1 MKAKPKAKAKRIV
14 VSASEL
20 RKLDAAARK
29 RDLRVM
35 AEHPDSPVPLFL
47 EAKAPGVGIK
57 WHGRI

>member
-1 MKAKPKAKAKRIV
+1 MKAKPTAKRIV
-14 VSASEL
+14 VKAAEL

-29 RDLRVM
+29 RDLRAM

-47 EAKAPGVGIK
+47 EAKAPGVRIK